1 MVMVLRLSGSAG
13 TLFPTI
19 AVPAEF
25 STLKVSEAFSVAAGA
40 KVCRESRVREEVITS
55 GREVQEA
62 ALYSML
68 PLVEVTS
75 FSRKEK
81 VVATPLIIAEDFSA
95 PDGISVTTMF
105 TFASTLFSVT
115 LMLPALP
122 MRFVAPKK
130 ASALALLAVAQALL
144 MEIVAAEASTV

>member
-1 MVMVLRLSGSAG
+1 MVLRLSGSAG

-55 GREVQEA
+55 GRDVQEA

-81 VVATPLIIAEDFSA
+81 VVATPLTVAVDFSA

-115 LMLPALP
+115 LMFAALP
-122 MRFVAPKK
+122 ITGTAAKK
-130 ASALALLAVAQALL
+130 ASALALFAVAQALL
-144 MEIVAAEASTV
+144 MEIVAAGASTV